1 MELVDG
7 LKEEEQEEDVQPG
20 GQEEGDAEAAAETDA
35 AAEGEGEGDAD
46 DAAASEE
53 QLAEEAQ
60 LRRDK
65 EQANKKK
72 VRHTLRTLDGITSQ
86 TTTKPED
93 AGAHRCCRAGSAL
106 SSAQVSCGVRAITR
120 RMPLRIV
127 MLTCASVFVAAAA
140 LLSFL
145 LALSVCRR

>member
-86 TTTKPED
+86 TTTQPED
-93 AGAHRCCRAGSAL
+93 AGAHRCCRAGSPR
-106 SSAQVSCGVRAITR
+106 SSAQVSCRMRVVTR
-120 RMPLRIV
+120 RMLLRII
-127 MLTCASVFVAAAA
+127 MLTCASVLVAAAP
-140 LLSFL
+140 LFSSSCPLPF
-145 LALSVCRR
+145 CR

>member
-35 AAEGEGEGDAD
+35 AAEGEGEGEGDAD

-86 TTTKPED
+86 TTTQPED
-93 AGAHRCCRAGSAL
+93 AGAVAARGAPFLRHKFPAECARLLVACFCAL
-106 SSAQVSCGVRAITR
+106 SCSR
-120 RMPLRIV
+120 
-127 MLTCASVFVAAAA
+127 A
-140 LLSFL
+140 LL
-145 LALSVCRR
+145 